1 MMLAA
6 RNDHKLID
14 KIYEEFGLGCL
25 YTLKNTGKKGTSGVQ
40 LTQLTELKLNEVQ
53 LINCDESEVDVASE
67 ILKYI

>member
-1 MMLAA
+1 MLAA

-40 LTQLTELKLNEVQ
+40 LAQLTVLKLN
-53 LINCDESEVDVASE
+53 DV
-67 ILKYI
+67 